1 MRPLLLPLALA
12 TALLAPATAPA
23 APPAAKAEVARYAQ
37 TLLDENYRNDA
48 PGAVVLIAHGDEV
61 LFRGARGQA
70 DLDKH
75 LPLTADGLF
84 EIGSVSKQFAAAG
97 LLKLVEAGKV
107 SLDDPLSKYVKDYP
121 NGDHITVREL
131 LNHTSG
137 VKSYT
142 GISGYM
148 MGPLIQRDLTTAQL
162 IDVFKNE
169 PVDFAPGTAYSYNN
183 SGYVLVGA
191 VIEAASGQPWH
202 RYLEQTL
209 FKPLGLT
216 HTGYGADPAI
226 ARQQVHGYSNE
237 AGQVARARQLSMTQP
252 HAAGALVSTV
262 DDLLKWNRALH
273 EGKVLKTASYR
284 QMITPEG
291 KAAADGAH
299 YGYGIGR
306 ATLRGHDQLA
316 HGGGIFGF
324 TSYLTYLPDDDLSVV
339 VLQNTD
345 SDGEHG
351 GPAELGRKLAAM
363 AIGDPY
369 PEAKAITVDAA
380 TLKEVE
386 GVYRIDDKSVRVL
399 RVRDGQ
405 LISQRTGGQP
415 FPLTPIAKDSYLF
428 SDGFSRYR
436 VERDAQG
443 KISALR
449 FFQDGEGDGV
459 VATRTTDPLPA
470 EPVAVELPRAAL
482 ERVVGNYVGPTPL
495 KVFLDGAAL
504 KAQMAGQP
512 AFELTA
518 QSPNQFAVSAIGAT
532 VEVAPADGTV
542 KTLTVHQGGGVMEF
556 QRADN

>member
-12 TALLAPATAPA
+12 TALLAPATALA
-23 APPAAKAEVARYAQ
+23 APPSKAEVARYAQ
-37 TLLDENYRNDA
+37 TLLDESYRSDG
-48 PGAVVLIAHGDEV
+48 PGAALLIAHGDEV

-75 LPLTADGLF
+75 LPLTADGKF

-121 NGDHITVREL
+121 NGEHITVRQL

-169 PVDFAPGTAYSYNN
+169 PVDFAPGTAFSYNN

-191 VIEAASGQPWH
+191 VIEAASGQPWY
-202 RYLEQTL
+202 RYLEQAL

-237 AGQVARARQLSMTQP
+237 TGQAAPARQLSMTQP

-273 EGKVLKTASYR
+273 EGKVLKTASYQ

-291 KAAADGAH
+291 KAAEGGTH

-324 TSYLTYLPDDDLSVV
+324 SSYLTYLPDDDLSIVM
-339 VLQNTD
+339 LQNTD
-345 SDGEHG
+345 SEGAHRG
-351 GPAELGRKLAAM
+351 TAELAHKLAAV

-369 PEAKAITVDAA
+369 PEAKAIAVDAA

-386 GVYRIDDKSVRVL
+386 GVYRIDEKTQRVL

-415 FPLTPIAKDSYLF
+415 FTLTPIAKDSYLF
-428 SDGFSRYR
+428 PEGFSRYR

-443 KISALR
+443 RISGLR
-449 FFQDGEGDGV
+449 FFQDGEGEGV
-459 VATRTTDPLPA
+459 VATRTNDPLPA
-470 EPVAVELPRAAL
+470 EPIAVELPRAAL
-482 ERVVGNYVGPTPL
+482 ERIVGNYVGPAPL

-504 KAQMAGQP
+504 KAQITGQP
-512 AFELTA
+512 AFALTA
-518 QSPNQFAVSAIGAT
+518 QSANTFAVSAVGAT
-532 VEVAPADGTV
+532 LEFAPADGVV
-542 KTLTVHQGGGVMEF
+542 KTVTIHQGGGTTEF
-556 QRADN
+556 QRAGN